1 MPKSLHT
8 ASAARLDLLKLHEA
22 PSLELGFSH
31 SNHFPDA
38 RRLSPTCKVLGVPR
52 SYPQGRPHG
61 TCCEFLKEVAC
72 CDLVSTWPKP
82 YGVEAHGRLS
92 RSSEICSC
100 SKDWKFASRAT
111 MHLSQSRVQMSV
123 SMVNSLGI
131 NLPVDDLKEFRCF
144 DMSICKRT
152 TDVSSSALKWLWPR
166 WGQLREQDSSTP
178 TGSSSM
184 KVWRYWKFAMPKCA
198 SGMAAPGKN
207 GASGTK
213 MNAHPVKWLYRLDT
227 ETAMHMFLGIVS
239 MPNTVMC
246 LSPAQRLPEEYM
258 RAAPELFPI
267 RHAISKMSPESL
279 PLK

>member
-8 ASAARLDLLKLHEA
+8 ASAARLDLLK
-22 PSLELGFSH
+22 
-31 SNHFPDA
+31 
-38 RRLSPTCKVLGVPR
+38 R
-52 SYPQGRPHG
+52 SAIISRPPAWYLLRIPQGGGLLRP
-61 TCCEFLKEVAC
+61 
-72 CDLVSTWPKP
+72 
-82 YGVEAHGRLS
+82 GVYLTQAVRRRSSWYS

-184 KVWRYWKFAMPKCA
+184 KVWRYRKFAMPKCA

-279 PLK
+279 PLKQGLCGN